1 MIKKLTDK
9 DKKDWLTFIKKK
21 EKLLDKE
28 IKENNKNYN
37 LEKTIDLHGYS
48 LNLANNTIENFI
60 HKCFKENISKITVIT
75 GKGNRSQNK
84 NDPYKSEKLS
94 ILKYSIPE
102 FIKSKAN
109 QTDLK
114 LNNCKIVNKDEFAY
128 VTVTSRNGNKISI
141 LLYGILKIF
150 FASITS

>member
-75 GKGNRSQNK
+75 GKGNRSKNK

-102 FIKSKAN
+102 FIKSN
-109 QTDLK
+109 SEL
-114 LNNCKIVNKDEFAY
+114 
-128 VTVTSRNGNKISI
+128 
-141 LLYGILKIF
+141 LKIIKKINYS
-150 FASITS
+150 SIDNSSSGSFDIYLKKIKE

>member
-9 DKKDWLTFIKKK
+9 DKKDWLTVIKKK

-102 FIKSKAN
+102 FIKSN
-109 QTDLK
+109 SEL
-114 LNNCKIVNKDEFAY
+114 
-128 VTVTSRNGNKISI
+128 
-141 LLYGILKIF
+141 LKIIKKINYS
-150 FASITS
+150 SIDNSSSGSFDIYLKKIKE

>member
-1 MIKKLTDK
+1 LIKKLTDK

-102 FIKSKAN
+102 FIKSN
-109 QTDLK
+109 SEL
-114 LNNCKIVNKDEFAY
+114 
-128 VTVTSRNGNKISI
+128 
-141 LLYGILKIF
+141 LKIIKKINYS
-150 FASITS
+150 SIDNSSSGSFDIYLKKIKE

>member
-1 MIKKLTDK
+1 MIKILTDK

-102 FIKSKAN
+102 FIKSN
-109 QTDLK
+109 SEL
-114 LNNCKIVNKDEFAY
+114 
-128 VTVTSRNGNKISI
+128 
-141 LLYGILKIF
+141 LKIIKKINYS
-150 FASITS
+150 SIDNSSSGSFDIYLKKIKE

>member
-102 FIKSKAN
+102 FIKSN
-109 QTDLK
+109 SEL
-114 LNNCKIVNKDEFAY
+114 
-128 VTVTSRNGNKISI
+128 
-141 LLYGILKIF
+141 LKIIKKINYS
-150 FASITS
+150 SIDNSSSGSFDIYLKKIKE

>member
-48 LNLANNTIENFI
+48 LYLANNTIENFI

-102 FIKSKAN
+102 FIKSN
-109 QTDLK
+109 SEL
-114 LNNCKIVNKDEFAY
+114 
-128 VTVTSRNGNKISI
+128 
-141 LLYGILKIF
+141 LKIIKKINYS
-150 FASITS
+150 SIDNSSSGSFDIYLKKIKE